1 MKKNSNKISIIL
13 SLLSILL
20 LICGYAWLSY
30 RQHIKNPTDT
40 TIPNLAQLIEGI
52 KTIFTPNSRNGEIWF
67 IEDFSASFSRLF
79 LGLSLSIGLSILF
92 GLAMGTSAALESL
105 LLPPLRIFAKMTP
118 TAMLAVFFVMV
129 GTGTEMY
136 VTMIVFGVF
145 PTLAQSIYLSV
156 KEVPEENIYKASTLG
171 AGKMEII
178 IDVIFLQVL
187 PRFIDAIRLQIGPS
201 MVFLIAAEMV
211 VGDIG
216 FGYRIRLQSRLLN
229 MNVVYPYI
237 ILLAGFGFAF
247 DSLLKRI
254 SQRICPWYQ
263 PKK

>member
-1 MKKNSNKISIIL
+1 MKRKKQISILL
-13 SLLSILL
+13 SLFSIIL
-20 LICGYAWLSY
+20 LICGYAWLSHK
-30 RQHIKNPTDT
+30 QHINNPSDT
-40 TIPNLAQLIEGI
+40 TIPNLEQLIEGI

-79 LGLSLSIGLSILF
+79 LGLSLSIVLSILF
-92 GLAMGTSAALESL
+92 GLAMGTSSTLEAL

-129 GTGTEMY
+129 GTGMEMY
-136 VTMIVFGVF
+136 ITMIVFGVF

-156 KEVPEENIYKASTLG
+156 KEVPEENIYKAATLG
-171 AGKMEII
+171 AGKLEII
-178 IDVIFLQVL
+178 VDVIYSQIL
-187 PRFIDAIRLQIGPS
+187 PKFIDSIRLQIGPS

-237 ILLAGFGFAF
+237 ILLAGFGFTI
-247 DSLLKRI
+247 DSTLKWL